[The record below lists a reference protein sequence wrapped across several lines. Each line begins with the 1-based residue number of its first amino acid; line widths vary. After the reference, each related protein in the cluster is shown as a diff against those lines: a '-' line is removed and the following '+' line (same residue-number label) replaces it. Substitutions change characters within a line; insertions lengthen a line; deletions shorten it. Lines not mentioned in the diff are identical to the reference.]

1 MAELLNDRLSVFPVT
16 AKVSPDGRLS
26 IAGCDTVTLPQQYG
40 TPLYVYDG
48 VTIKGQISSVQQLLK
63 THYGENALVAYA
75 GKAYFSYAFAKKLA
89 EFGIGADLVS
99 IGDIRVAQKAGLDPD
114 GIHLHGNN
122 KSAEEINAALDW
134 GIQAIVV
141 DSLDELEFVEA
152 LSAQK
157 RKPARIWLRITPD
170 LTVDT
175 HPHIQTSHP
184 ASKFGLHILD
194 GQANQAIRKA
204 QASQWLKL
212 VGLHTHLGSQLR
224 DTQVYVEA
232 IEKMYTLAGEEGFI
246 PEEFS
251 PGGGWGVRYT
261 EEDPA
266 NDPEP
271 WIAAVSSTIK
281 AQCRQ
286 RGWPLP
292 RLVVEPGRFTVAQ
305 AGVALY
311 TIGAQK
317 NTPDGTRILA
327 VDGGIADNPRV
338 ALYAAR
344 YTALI
349 ANKANLPATTSTR
362 VVGKFCETG
371 DVFIDHVTL
380 PEATRGEIL
389 AIPAAGAYQL
399 SMASNYN
406 FAARPAVLWLEDGK
420 VEVMQ
425 PRERP
430 EDSAWWMNP

>member
-1 MAELLNDRLSVFPVT
+1 MAELLNDRLSIFPVT
-16 AKVSPDGRLS
+16 AKVSPDGRLF
-26 IAGCDTVTLPQQYG
+26 IAGCDTVTLAQQYG

-48 VTIKGQISSVQQLLK
+48 ATIKGQISRVKELMRE
-63 THYGENALVAYA
+63 HYGENALVAYA
-75 GKAYFSYAFAKKLA
+75 SKAYFSYAFAKKLA

-141 DSLDELEFVEA
+141 DSLDELDFVEA
-152 LSAQK
+152 LAAQK
-157 RKPARIWLRITPD
+157 GKPARIWLRITPD

-281 AQCRQ
+281 AQCLQ

-371 DVFIDHVTL
+371 DVLIDHVTL
-380 PEATRGEIL
+380 PEAARGEIL

-425 PRERP
+425 PLERP
-430 EDSAWWMNP
+430 EQSSWWMNP

>member
-1 MAELLNDRLSVFPVT
+1 MAELYKNRLSVFPIT
-16 AKVSPDGRLS
+16 AKIDTDGGLT
-26 IAGCDTVTLPQQYG
+26 IAGCDAVALAQQYG
-40 TPLYVYDG
+40 TPLYLYDAA
-48 VTIKGQISSVQQLLK
+48 TIKGQISSLQYLLK
-63 THYGENALVAYA
+63 NHYGENALVAYA
-75 GKAYFSYAFAKKLA
+75 GKAYFSFVLAQKLA
-89 EFGIGADLVS
+89 QIGIGADLVS
-99 IGDIRVAQKAGLDPD
+99 IGDIHVAQIAGLDPD

-141 DSLDELEFVEA
+141 DSLDELEFVETLA
-152 LSAQK
+152 AQK
-157 RKPARIWLRITPD
+157 RKSARIWLRITPD

-184 ASKFGLHILD
+184 ASKFGFHILG
-194 GQANQAIRKA
+194 GQANQAIRRA

-224 DTQVYVEA
+224 DPQVYRGA
-232 IEKMYTLAGEEGFI
+232 IEKMYAVAAEEGFI

-261 EEDPA
+261 EEDPI
-266 NDPEP
+266 NDPDQ
-271 WIAAVSSTIK
+271 WIAVVSATVK
-281 AQCRQ
+281 AQCLL

-292 RLVVEPGRFTVAQ
+292 RLVIEPGRFTIAR

-317 NTPDGTRILA
+317 TTPDGTRILA

-349 ANKANLPATTSTR
+349 ANRANAAAANAAR

-371 DVFIDHVTL
+371 DVLIESVTL
-380 PEATRGEIL
+380 PEVARGEIL
-389 AIPAAGAYQL
+389 AIPVAGAYQL

-406 FAARPAVLWLEDGK
+406 FATRPTVLWLEDGR

-430 EDSAWWMNP
+430 EESSWWMNA

>member
-1 MAELLNDRLSVFPVT
+1 MAEMINDRLSIFPVT
-16 AKVSPDGRLS
+16 AKTDASGSLT
-26 IAGCDTVTLPQQYG
+26 IADCDTVALAQQYG
-40 TPLYVYDG
+40 TPLYLYDG
-48 VTIKGQISSVQQLLK
+48 ATVKGQISRVQELMK
-63 THYGENALVAYA
+63 KHYGENALVAFA
-75 GKAYFSYAFAKKLA
+75 GKAYFSFALARKMAAFS
-89 EFGIGADLVS
+89 IGADLVS
-99 IGDIRVAQKAGLDPD
+99 IGDIRVAQKAGIDPD

-141 DSLDELEFVEA
+141 DSLDELAFVETLA
-152 LSAQK
+152 AQR

-194 GQANQAIRKA
+194 GQANQAIQKA

-224 DTQVYVEA
+224 DTQVYKEA

-261 EEDPA
+261 EDDPV
-266 NDPEP
+266 NDPEQ
-271 WIAAVSSTIK
+271 WITVVSAAIK
-281 AQCRQ
+281 AQCLQ

-292 RLVVEPGRFTVAQ
+292 RLVIEPGRYTIAQ

-317 NTPDGTRILA
+317 TTPDGTRILA

-349 ANKANLPATTSTR
+349 ANRANAPATIPTR

-371 DVFIDHVTL
+371 DVLIESVML
-380 PEATRGEIL
+380 PEASRGEIL

-406 FAARPAVLWLEDGK
+406 FATRPAVLWLEDGK
-420 VEVMQ
+420 VEIMQ

-430 EDSAWWMNP
+430 EESSWWVNQ

>member
-1 MAELLNDRLSVFPVT
+1 MAEMINDRLSIFPVT
-16 AKVSPDGRLS
+16 AKTDASGSLT
-26 IAGCDTVTLPQQYG
+26 IADCDTVALAQQYG
-40 TPLYVYDG
+40 TPLYLYDG
-48 VTIKGQISSVQQLLK
+48 ATVKGQISRVQELMK
-63 THYGENALVAYA
+63 KHYGENALVAFA
-75 GKAYFSYAFAKKLA
+75 GKAYFSFELA
-89 EFGIGADLVS
+89 RKMAAFGIGADLVS

-141 DSLDELEFVEA
+141 DSLDELDFVETLA
-152 LSAQK
+152 TQK

-204 QASQWLKL
+204 QASQWLNL

-232 IEKMYTLAGEEGFI
+232 IGKMYTLAGEEGFI

-261 EEDPA
+261 EDDPV
-266 NDPEP
+266 NDPEQ
-271 WIAAVSSTIK
+271 WITVVSAAIK
-281 AQCRQ
+281 TQCLK

-292 RLVVEPGRFTVAQ
+292 RLVIEPGRYTIAQ

-317 NTPDGTRILA
+317 TTPDGIRILA

-349 ANKANLPATTSTR
+349 ANRSNAPATIPTR

-371 DVFIDHVTL
+371 DVLIDCVTL

-406 FAARPAVLWLEDGK
+406 FATRPAVLWLEDGK
-420 VEVMQ
+420 VEIMQ
-425 PRERP
+425 PREHP
-430 EDSAWWMNP
+430 EESPWWMNP

>member
-1 MAELLNDRLSVFPVT
+1 MINDRLSIFPVT
-16 AKVSPDGRLS
+16 AKTDASGSLT
-26 IAGCDTVTLPQQYG
+26 IADCDTVALAQQYG
-40 TPLYVYDG
+40 TPLYLYDG
-48 VTIKGQISSVQQLLK
+48 ATVKGQISRVQELMK
-63 THYGENALVAYA
+63 KHYGENALVAFA
-75 GKAYFSYAFAKKLA
+75 GKAYFSFALARKMAAFS
-89 EFGIGADLVS
+89 IGADLVS
-99 IGDIRVAQKAGLDPD
+99 IGDIRVAQKAGIDPD

-141 DSLDELEFVEA
+141 DSLDELAFVETLA
-152 LSAQK
+152 AQR

-194 GQANQAIRKA
+194 GQANQAIQRA

-224 DTQVYVEA
+224 DTQIYKEA

-261 EEDPA
+261 EDDPV
-266 NDPEP
+266 NDPEQ
-271 WIAAVSSTIK
+271 WITVVSAAIK
-281 AQCRQ
+281 AQCLQ

-292 RLVVEPGRFTVAQ
+292 RLVIEPGRYTIAQ

-317 NTPDGTRILA
+317 TTPDGTRILA

-349 ANKANLPATTSTR
+349 ANRANAPATIPTR

-371 DVFIDHVTL
+371 DVLIESVML
-380 PEATRGEIL
+380 PEASRGEIL

-406 FAARPAVLWLEDGK
+406 FATRPAVLWLEDGK
-420 VEVMQ
+420 VEIMQ

-430 EDSAWWMNP
+430 EESSWWVNQ

>member
-1 MAELLNDRLSVFPVT
+1 MAEMINDRLSIFPVT
-16 AKVSPDGRLS
+16 AKTDASGSLT
-26 IAGCDTVTLPQQYG
+26 IADCDTVALAQQYG
-40 TPLYVYDG
+40 TPLYLYDG
-48 VTIKGQISSVQQLLK
+48 ATVKGQISRVQELMK
-63 THYGENALVAYA
+63 KHYGENALVAFA
-75 GKAYFSYAFAKKLA
+75 GKAYFSFALARKMAAFS
-89 EFGIGADLVS
+89 IGADLVS
-99 IGDIRVAQKAGLDPD
+99 IGDIRVAQKAGIDPD

-141 DSLDELEFVEA
+141 DSLDELAFVETLA
-152 LSAQK
+152 AQ
-157 RKPARIWLRITPD
+157 RHKPARIWLRITPD

-194 GQANQAIRKA
+194 GQANQAIQKA

-224 DTQVYVEA
+224 DTQIYKEA

-261 EEDPA
+261 EDDPV
-266 NDPEP
+266 NDPEQ
-271 WIAAVSSTIK
+271 WITVVSAAIK
-281 AQCRQ
+281 AQCLQ

-292 RLVVEPGRFTVAQ
+292 RLVIEPGRYTIAQ

-317 NTPDGTRILA
+317 TTPDGTRILA

-349 ANKANLPATTSTR
+349 ANRANAPATIPTR

-371 DVFIDHVTL
+371 DVLIESVML
-380 PEATRGEIL
+380 PEASRGEIL

-406 FAARPAVLWLEDGK
+406 FATRPAVLWLEDGK
-420 VEVMQ
+420 VEIMQ

-430 EDSAWWMNP
+430 EESSWWVNQ

>member
-1 MAELLNDRLSVFPVT
+1 MIKERLSIFPVT
-16 AKVSPDGRLS
+16 AKTDASGSLT
-26 IAGCDTVTLPQQYG
+26 IAGCDTVAQAQQYG

-48 VTIKGQISSVQQLLK
+48 ATIKGQISRVQELMK
-63 THYGENALVAYA
+63 KHYGENALVAYA
-75 GKAYFSYAFAKKLA
+75 SKAYFSSALARKLA
-89 EFGIGADLVS
+89 EFSIGADLVS

-141 DSLDELEFVEA
+141 DSLDELDFVETLA
-152 LSAQK
+152 AQK

-194 GQANQAIRKA
+194 GQANQAIQRA

-224 DTQVYVEA
+224 DTQVYKEA

-261 EEDPA
+261 EDDPV
-266 NDPEP
+266 NDPEQ
-271 WIAAVSSTIK
+271 WITVVSAVIK
-281 AQCRQ
+281 AQCLK

-292 RLVVEPGRFTVAQ
+292 RLVIEPGRYTIAQ

-317 NTPDGTRILA
+317 TTPDGIRILA

-349 ANKANLPATTSTR
+349 ANRANAPATIPTR

-371 DVFIDHVTL
+371 DVLIDCVTL

-406 FAARPAVLWLEDGK
+406 FATRPAVLWLEDGK
-420 VEVMQ
+420 VEIMQ
-425 PRERP
+425 PREHP
-430 EDSAWWMNP
+430 EESPWWMNP

>member
-1 MAELLNDRLSVFPVT
+1 MAEMINDRLSLFPVT
-16 AKVSPDGRLS
+16 AKIGADGRLT
-26 IAGCDTVTLPQQYG
+26 IAGSDVVALAQQYG

-48 VTIKGQISSVQQLLK
+48 ATIKGQISCLQQLLK
-63 THYGENALVAYA
+63 SHYGENALVAYA
-75 GKAYFSYAFAKKLA
+75 GKAYFSFALAKKLA

-99 IGDIRVAQKAGLDPD
+99 IGDIRVAQKARLDPD

-122 KSAEEINAALDW
+122 KSAEEITAALDW

-141 DSLDELEFVEA
+141 DSLDELEFVETLA
-152 LSAQK
+152 AQK

-194 GQANQAIRKA
+194 GQANQAIRRA

-212 VGLHTHLGSQLR
+212 IGLHTHLGSQLR
-224 DTQVYVEA
+224 DPQVYKEA
-232 IEKMYTLAGEEGFI
+232 IVKMYALAGEEGFI
-246 PEEFS
+246 PKEFS

-261 EEDPA
+261 EADPT
-266 NDPEP
+266 NDPEK
-271 WIAAVSSTIK
+271 WISVVSATIK
-281 AQCRQ
+281 AQCLKRD
-286 RGWPLP
+286 WPLP
-292 RLVVEPGRFTVAQ
+292 RLVIEPGRFTIAQ

-311 TIGAQK
+311 TVGAQK
-317 NTPDGTRILA
+317 TTPDGTHILA

-349 ANKANLPATTSTR
+349 ANRADATATNSTR

-371 DVFIDHVTL
+371 DVLIDSVTL
-380 PEATRGEIL
+380 TNATRGEIL

-406 FAARPAVLWLEDGK
+406 FATRPAVLWLEDGR
-420 VEVMQ
+420 VEIMQ
-425 PRERP
+425 PREQP
-430 EDSAWWMNP
+430 EESPWWMNP